1 MMKRSLL
8 MIGLPL
14 AAVMVLGTWNQRRL
28 NTLRHTFSE
37 VMAEASRAGVS
48 ISSSS
53 RPTRSA
59 LRDRE
64 DGEVQRA
71 IAACREAAVSTGRE
85 LDKKIRGIAEKLS
98 TNRLRDLI
106 LAMSQDT
113 TLTPA
118 QRSKI
123 VGLLMKY
130 AAYKASEMV
139 VELAMAHPNILTED
153 SIFSVV
159 HALEGIAEVDLEKA
173 LGLAVKIN
181 QTSPQL
187 CKNYKM
193 LPDELV
199 ATLPPQRFF
208 GWFLEMG
215 QTPNPWTLDPYFASA
230 KTPEQQAE
238 KVAALRQYLTKLET
252 AAQKKEVLSRAL
264 RTFGKAAAVSGFESG
279 KAALDLPDLSAEE
292 VHDFLTGCLDA
303 DAKGE
308 FGNWIT
314 HAMEKFPND
323 EEQLDTTGVFYRWAS
338 SDYQSSGKW
347 LSSLT
352 AGPLRDS
359 FVKSYILGVMRVDPE
374 VATQWALTLPPGKDR
389 ENSLHYIE
397 RANKER

>member
-14 AAVMVLGTWNQRRL
+14 AAVMALGTWNQRRL

-48 ISSSS
+48 TTTSS

-59 LRDRE
+59 LRDRG
-64 DGEVQRA
+64 DGEVQLA
-71 IAACREAAVSTGRE
+71 IAACREAAVSSEEE
-85 LDKKIRGIAEKLS
+85 LDEKVRGIAEKLS
-98 TNRLRDLI
+98 SNRLRELV

-118 QRSKI
+118 ERSKI
-123 VGLLMKY
+123 VGLLMQY
-130 AAYKASEMV
+130 AADKAPEMV
-139 VELAMAHPNILTED
+139 VELAMTHPEILTKD

-159 HALEGIAEVDLEKA
+159 HALEGIAEVDLERA

-208 GWFLEMG
+208 GWFLEIG
-215 QTPNPWTLDPYFASA
+215 QTPNLWTLNPYFKAA

-252 AAQKKEVLSRAL
+252 AAQKTEVLSRAL
-264 RTFGKAAAVSGFESG
+264 FSFGEAAAASGFESG

-292 VHDFLTGCLDA
+292 VRDFLMGCLSGDTR
-303 DAKGE
+303 GE
-308 FGNWIT
+308 LGSWIT
-314 HAMEKFPND
+314 RAMEKFPN
-323 EEQLDTTGVFYRWAS
+323 EEEKIDAPSMFYTWAS
-338 SDYQSSGKW
+338 KDYQSSGKW
-347 LSSLT
+347 LSSLPPG
-352 AGPLRDS
+352 ALRDS

-389 ENSLHYIE
+389 ENSLHHIE
-397 RANKER
+397 RANKEK